1 MRRAAFSLLLLL
13 FAGCR
18 SFLPD
23 VAPERKFRII
33 GYVRGVADIQAVGAK
48 KLTHINYAF
57 AQVSPEGAMVF
68 NNADA
73 PSHLARLQALKAKNP
88 DLKILVSVG
97 GWGADHFS
105 DAALTE
111 ESRAK
116 FARSAVEMLERYSLD
131 GIDLDW
137 EYPGDPGPGIKFRAE
152 DKQNFTLLLKAF
164 REHLDALS
172 DQRGRKGFDRFTL
185 TIASSANRYFERT
198 EMDRLHRYLDWIN
211 VMTYDFAGSWS
222 KTTGHHTPL
231 RRSDAAPPDAAA
243 TDTFIMQHLRAGI
256 PPRKIV
262 VGVAFYG
269 RSWRGV
275 VGENNGL
282 YQPFEAYDL
291 DLPYSRI
298 AAEYLPSFQR
308 HWDYGA
314 KAPFLWDPASRRF
327 VTYDD
332 PRSLR
337 EKTKFIRYHRLGGAM
352 YWEHSHDPAEVLL
365 DALVAG
371 LR

>member
-1 MRRAAFSLLLLL
+1 MRRAAPLILALLL
-13 FAGCR
+13 AGCR
-18 SFLPD
+18 SFLPE
-23 VAPERKFRII
+23 VAPDRKFRII
-33 GYVRGVADIQAVGAK
+33 GYVRGLADIHAINAQ

-57 AQVSPEGAMVF
+57 ALVSPEGEMIF
-68 NNADA
+68 READA
-73 PSHLARLQALKAKNP
+73 PAHLARLHALKARNP

-97 GWGADHFS
+97 GWGADNFS
-105 DAALTE
+105 DAALTDA
-111 ESRAK
+111 SRAK
-116 FARSAVEMLERYSLD
+116 FARSAVEMVKRYSLD

-152 DKQNFTLLLKAF
+152 DKENFTLLLMAF
-164 REHLDALS
+164 RQQLDALS
-172 DQRGRKGFDRFTL
+172 DERGRRGFDRYTL
-185 TIASSANRYFERT
+185 TIASSAGDYFKRT
-198 EMDRLHRYLDWIN
+198 EMEKLHRYLDWIN

-222 KTTGHHTPL
+222 KTTGHHTQL
-231 RRSDAAPPDAAA
+231 RRSGAAPPNAAA
-243 TDTFIMQHLRAGI
+243 TDDFVLQHLRAGI

-269 RSWRGV
+269 RSWKGV
-275 VGENNGL
+275 TAINNGL

-291 DLPYSRI
+291 DLSYHRI
-298 AAEYLPSFQR
+298 VSEYLPVFER

-314 KAPFLWDPASRRF
+314 KAPFLWDPATRRF

-332 PRSLR
+332 PQSLR

-352 YWEHSHDPAEVLL
+352 YWEHSHDPKEVLL